1 MRVLIMMGIAIA
13 LGIWMTQSCMTAS
26 DHFTKSIRDY
36 KSQQQRALD
45 GADIAPL
52 PMNIAGDY

>member
-26 DHFTKSIRDY
+26 DHFTQSIKGYRN
-36 KSQQQRALD
+36 QQQQALD
-45 GADIAPL
+45 GV
-52 PMNIAGDY
+52 N